1 MATVNFSVP
10 EDVKKKFDRAF
21 AGKNKSRVI
30 ADLMA
35 QAVEEQLVQKR
46 RSQAIDALLNRLRT
60 KGTVTASEA
69 RRARQTGRP

>member
-1 MATVNFSVP
+1 MATVSFSIP

-35 QAVEEQLVQKR
+35 QAVEEQLMQKR
-46 RSQAIDALLNRLRT
+46 RSEATDALLGRRRT
-60 KGTVTASEA
+60 KRPVTASEV
-69 RRARQTGRP
+69 RRARETGRP

>member
-35 QAVEEQLVQKR
+35 QAVEEQLMQKR
-46 RSQAIDALLNRLRT
+46 RSGAIDALLGRRRT
-60 KGTVTASEA
+60 KRPVTASEV
-69 RRARQTGRP
+69 RRARETGRP

>member
-35 QAVEEQLVQKR
+35 QAVEDQLVQKR
-46 RSQAIDALLNRLRT
+46 RSAAIDALLGRRRT
-60 KGTVTASEA
+60 KRPVIASEV
-69 RRARQTGRP
+69 RRARDVGRP